1 MASTWNQREGPG
13 RGHSEGGRRGKDCP
27 WCGQR
32 EAGGARTDP
41 GVDRGQQAG
50 HGPTLV
56 WTEAG
61 RRGTDRPWVDRGDR
75 TGIRVGRTQK
85 GRKRHQRYGSKGG
98 GGGSL
103 GGNGHKM
110 ESQMGGAE
118 FGHKGVAVTMVGDS
132 LQYPPSG
139 EAEVGSRGCGARG
152 RRRGRGRL
160 AMVRARGIGYRLQT
174 EVFSG

>member
-1 MASTWNQREGPG
+1 M
-13 RGHSEGGRRGKDCP
+13 
-27 WCGQR
+27 R
-32 EAGGARTDP
+32 EAGGARTAP
-41 GVDRGQQAG
+41 GVDRGRQAG

-85 GRKRHQRYGSKGG
+85 GRKRHQRYRSKGG

-152 RRRGRGRL
+152 RGRGRGRL